1 MSVHTHATVGSEK
14 NPPTSSTSSSARATT
29 WERVDFDRYVVTVDG
44 PVGYIEVVPPLFVC
58 HAGHPY
64 AKAEEIAQVHDF
76 DRAVRIVAA
85 RAGAS
90 QSYMLAR

>member
-1 MSVHTHATVGSEK
+1 MSTPTHAPVGSEK
-14 NPPTSSTSSSARATT
+14 HDVDTVATPSPRETT
-29 WERVDFDRYVVTVDG
+29 WERVDFDRYVVSLDG

-76 DRAVRIVAA
+76 DRAVRIVVE
-85 RAGAS
+85 RAEAS
-90 QSYMLAR
+90 

>member
-14 NPPTSSTSSSARATT
+14 NHPTSSITSPASGIT
-29 WERVDFDRYVVTVDG
+29 WERVDFDRYVVTLDG

-76 DRAVRIVAA
+76 DRAVRIVAE

-90 QSYMLAR
+90 QSSMLAR